1 MEKGLFI
8 TSRYDDFFDRD
19 DIDLIVELTGSM
31 DIYNDIL
38 AKKKKNVRAIADRTA
53 QLFWEISRVST
64 MQKKTDQE
72 LREARALYSMA
83 LNDLIQEEVLVID
96 HRFRIIDTNDAFL
109 EKFGLTRDQVIGQ
122 FCYKITHHLENPCS
136 GEDHPCP
143 LIQTLES
150 EKPSQT
156 THIHLDR
163 DRP

>member
-1 MEKGLFI
+1 MNIAVVGGGRRCKDFMDVIHRHTFLEVDPKIVAVADIRPDAPGLVAAMEKGLFI
-8 TSRYDDFFDRD
+8 TSSYDDFFDRD

-83 LNDLIQEEVLVID
+83 LND
-96 HRFRIIDTNDAFL
+96 
-109 EKFGLTRDQVIGQ
+109 
-122 FCYKITHHLENPCS
+122 
-136 GEDHPCP
+136 
-143 LIQTLES
+143 
-150 EKPSQT
+150 PS
-156 THIHLDR
+156 R
-163 DRP
+163 KKCW